1 MNTIILNILLCI
13 TAPYED
19 ITCVNVGAKF
29 GYQYENLQLK
39 EVHITCTDK
48 GVDTTIAPTGSL
60 AEAKTLMGMGFEVMG
75 EFVLAVPGLPIGIE
89 VNAGSY
95 NSKFSGNDTIDLGF
109 GMDTVVDYKYLIG
122 STRLGA
128 LGRIFIRNIPSVY
141 PWIGAGP
148 FVGFNTHSIKYTSN
162 NESMYKENATVNM
175 GITGEVGARIWI
187 PQVPKLSADVGI
199 RFDYFTK
206 SISNF
211 IDEETEGSTTYE
223 YTTEGTNTQWNVR
236 LIAGVTYAIKW

>member
-29 GYQYENLQLK
+29 GYQYESIQLK
-39 EVHITCTDK
+39 EWHVNVND
-48 GVDTTIAPTGSL
+48 GDFDTTISALGSA
-60 AEAKTLMGMGFEVMG
+60 AEAKNLTGFGGEIMG
-75 EFVLAVPGLPIGIE
+75 EFVFAVPGLPIGFE

-95 NSKFSGNDTIDLGF
+95 TSSFSNEDSVFGIDS
-109 GMDTVVDYKYLIG
+109 VAKYEIA
-122 STRLGA
+122 STRLGI

-141 PWIGAGP
+141 PWVGAGS
-148 FVGFNTHSIKYTSN
+148 FVGFNTHSIKEASG
-162 NESMYKENATVNM
+162 NESMYKENIAVNM

-199 RFDYFTK
+199 RFDYFTNAK
-206 SISNF
+206 SSFAWEDSASNK
-211 IDEETEGSTTYE
+211 YVL
-223 YTTEGTNTQWNVR
+223 EGTYSQWNVR
-236 LIAGVTYAIKW
+236 VIAGVTYAIKW

>member
-1 MNTIILNILLCI
+1 MNTIILNILLCV

-29 GYQYENLQLK
+29 GYQYESIQLK
-39 EVHITCTDK
+39 EWHKTSNV
-48 GVDTTIAPTGSL
+48 GGFDTTISATGS
-60 AEAKTLMGMGFEVMG
+60 ATEAKTLMGFGGEIMG
-75 EFVLAVPGLPIGIE
+75 EFVFAVPGLPIGFE

-95 NSKFSGNDTIDLGF
+95 VSSFSGKDSVFGIDSV
-109 GMDTVVDYKYLIG
+109 TKYEIS
-122 STRLGA
+122 STRVGI

-148 FVGFNTHSIKYTSN
+148 FFGFNTHSIKAST
-162 NESMYKENATVNM
+162 NESIYNENVAINS

-187 PQVPKLSADVGI
+187 PQVPKLSADAGI
-199 RFDYFTK
+199 RFDYFTSSK
-206 SISNF
+206 STFAYEDSA
-211 IDEETEGSTTYE
+211 STE
-223 YTTEGTNTQWNVR
+223 YTREGHYSQWNIR